1 MKKAYQILKMNNKR
15 NYRRIIGDIRK
26 IEGIQNVNLNKDKNT
41 LYVEYNDTIEEIGKK
56 ILKCFNVYEKNVV
69 LEEIVSTDVYR
80 KVVIL
85 KGLDCG
91 HCAARIES
99 LAKKN
104 FNYEK
109 IIVDFSTERFIIET
123 KDKHLCDNLVIEVS
137 KLACRV
143 DPKINVLEV
152 GERNRTEEL
161 ESTPIFKKHELI
173 MFIIGCVLA
182 VTFIISKTIMTQEI
196 LWLFHDNHLETT
208 NQKVFEYV
216 ILSISLFL
224 VGFQVLMD
232 FIKNIIK
239 RHEMDEKFLMS
250 LASIGA
256 VVTGHTIEAIA
267 VMVLYQIGKYL
278 QEKAVNHSRKSIKA
292 LLSFEATT
300 TRLRVDD
307 EELEV
312 SVESVMPGDILIV
325 KTGEMIPVDGVI
337 ITGKT
342 YLDTKALTGESAYQN
357 AKVGDNVRSGAINLG
372 NVIEIKAKKIY
383 RDSTMSQILDMVE
396 NASATKAKT
405 ENFITKFAKLYT
417 PAIVTVSFIV
427 SIIFPIVLCIFEKSF
442 DNLKLYMLGSDEV
455 RGWIYTGMVFLVI
468 ACPCA
473 LVISIPLAFFSGIG
487 LASKQGILVKG
498 SNYLEALSKTE
509 YILFDKTGTLT
520 KGNFGVKELVTVN
533 PNFTKEDIL
542 KLMAYAE
549 YHSTHPIGKSIVDS
563 YGRDLIFPEIID
575 DYTNIQGRG
584 VRAYINGARIAV
596 CNYTLLEETKIDYEK
611 VNSSDMVLYVLREK
625 QVIGYAIIGDSIK
638 EEAFEMINNL
648 RRQGVKKISILTGDN
663 KDVSEAVGKI
673 LGVDNILSQLYPNDK
688 VEALEKHKQIVSKG
702 KKVIYVGD
710 GINDA
715 PVLSSADVGIAI
727 GASASEGSIAIA
739 DIVVMG
745 DSLSKINDAIT
756 IAKETSKIVIQ
767 NTIFALGIKLFVFIL
782 NFFNLPVMI
791 WLAIFSDVGVSLL
804 AIINSLR
811 LKNLFNKRESKE
823 NKNE

>member
-1 MKKAYQILKMNNKR
+1 MKKGYQISRINNKR

-26 IEGIQNVNLNKDKNT
+26 IEGMENVNLNKDKNT
-41 LYVEYNDTIEEIGKK
+41 LYVEYADYLEDVEKK
-56 ILKCFNVYEKNVV
+56 ILKCFHVYEEKAII
-69 LEEIVSTDVYR
+69 EELVASEVYR

-104 FNYEK
+104 FSYER
-109 IIVDFSTERFIIET
+109 IVVDFSTERFIIET

-152 GERNRTEEL
+152 GERQRNEEL
-161 ESTPIFKKHELI
+161 ESKPLLKKHELI
-173 MFIIGCVLA
+173 MFIMGCVLA
-182 VTFIISKTIMTQEI
+182 IGFIIFKSIITKDIY
-196 LWLFHDNHLETT
+196 WLLHDNHAESRASTAY
-208 NQKVFEYV
+208 EYIV
-216 ILSISLFL
+216 LSIALFL
-224 VGFQVLMD
+224 VGFEVIID
-232 FIKNIIK
+232 FIKNLFR

-256 VVTGHTIEAIA
+256 IVTGHTIEAIS
-267 VMVLYQIGKYL
+267 VMVFYQIGKYL
-278 QEKAVNHSRKSIKA
+278 QERAVNHSRKSIKA

-300 TRLRVDD
+300 SRLKVDD
-307 EELEV
+307 EEMEV

-325 KTGEMIPVDGVI
+325 KAGEMIPVDGEIVS
-337 ITGKT
+337 GKT
-342 YLDTKALTGESAYQN
+342 YLDLKALTGESAFQN
-357 AKVGDNVRSGAINLG
+357 AKVGDSVRSGAINLG
-372 NVIEIKAKKIY
+372 NVIEVKAKKIY

-396 NASATKAKT
+396 NASAAKART
-405 ENFITKFAKLYT
+405 ENFITKFAKVYT
-417 PAIVTVSFIV
+417 PAIVAIAFIV
-427 SIIFPIVLCIFEKSF
+427 AIVFPIVLCLFENSF
-442 DNLKLYMLGSDEV
+442 DNLGLYMLGSNNY
-455 RGWIYTGMVFLVI
+455 RGYIYTGMVFLVI

-473 LVISIPLAFFSGIG
+473 LVISIPLAYFSGIG
-487 LASKQGILVKG
+487 LASKRGILVKG

-509 YILFDKTGTLT
+509 YILFDKTDTLT
-520 KGNFGVKELVTVN
+520 KGDFGIKELVSVD
-533 PNFTKEDIL
+533 PNYTKEEIL

-549 YHSTHPIGKSIVDS
+549 YHSTHPIGKSIVDA

-575 DYTNIQGRG
+575 DFTRLQGRG

-596 CNYTLLEETKIDYEK
+596 CNYAQLEESKIEYEK
-611 VNSSDMVLYVLREK
+611 INDPDLVLYVLKEK
-625 QVIGYAIIGDSIK
+625 QVIGYGIIGDSIR
-638 EEAFEMINNL
+638 EDAFEMIGNL
-648 RRQGVKKISILTGDN
+648 RKQGVKKISILTGDN
-663 KDVSEAVGKI
+663 KDVSENVGKL
-673 LGVDNILSQLYPNDK
+673 LGVDNILSELYPNDK
-688 VEALEKHKQIVSKG
+688 VEAMEKHKETVSKG
-702 KKVIYVGD
+702 KKVVYVGD

-715 PVLSSADVGIAI
+715 PVISCADVGIAM

-745 DSLSKINDAIT
+745 DSLTKINEAIT
-756 IAKETSKIVIQ
+756 ISKVTSKIVLQ
-767 NTIFALGIKLFVFIL
+767 NTILALGIKLLVFII

-811 LKNLFNKRESKE
+811 VKGIFNKKDQKVKE
-823 NKNE
+823 HE